1 MNALFLTDGYKLDHR
16 RQYPTGT
23 SLVYSNWTPRK
34 SRMEGID
41 NVVFFGLQYFLKK
54 YLIEDFNQHF
64 FQQPKNEVVKK
75 YMRRIN
81 NYLGE
86 HSISSDHIE
95 ALHDLG
101 YIPMVFKALPEG
113 ASVPLRVPMFTM
125 YNTLPE
131 FFWLTNYFET
141 LLSAV
146 VWLPC
151 TSATIA
157 KEYRKILTHFA
168 VKTSSTPE
176 FVQWQG
182 HDFSMRGMA
191 GIEAASMS
199 SAGH

>member
-1 MNALFLTDGYKLDHR
+1 
-16 RQYPTGT
+16 
-23 SLVYSNWTPRK
+23 
-34 SRMEGID
+34 
-41 NVVFFGLQYFLKK
+41 
-54 YLIEDFNQHF
+54 
-64 FQQPKNEVVKK
+64 
-75 YMRRIN
+75 MRRIN

-141 LLSAV
+141 VLSAV
-146 VWLPC
+146 VWMPC

-157 KEYRKILTHFA
+157 KEY
-168 VKTSSTPE
+168 
-176 FVQWQG
+176 
-182 HDFSMRGMA
+182 
-191 GIEAASMS
+191 
-199 SAGH
+199 